1 MKGNCENLLQ
11 AFLERKFAEARAGS
25 IRLTRKAFAER
36 LGLSREHFSGLL
48 SGKKPRQPR
57 IETCCKMAKYFRMS
71 LERFLSETGLLPP
84 DYVLDSSMTSVAP
97 EDSAEYGSRLFLAN
111 VPEEVQSLCH
121 ELCRVIIEHR
131 RTQDRKLNEK
141 EETGK

>member
-1 MKGNCENLLQ
+1 MKDNCENLLQ

-36 LGLSREHFSGLL
+36 LGISREHFSGLL

-84 DYVLDSSMTSVAP
+84 DYVLDSSSTSLAA

-111 VPEEVQSLCH
+111 VPEEMQNLCQ
-121 ELCRVIIEHR
+121 ELCKVLITNWRS
-131 RTQDRKLNEK
+131 QDRKLK
-141 EETGK
+141 ETEGMGK